1 MHLGS
6 YTATLSVLLFEQIS
20 LTLAYCIVKVYVGHY
35 RLGNFVTYGSYSDRF
50 IRVSTFHR
58 KRY

>member
-20 LTLAYCIVKVYVGHY
+20 LTLAYSIVKLYVSHY
-35 RLGNFVTYGSYSDRF
+35 RLGNFVTYGSYSDR
-50 IRVSTFHR
+50 
-58 KRY
+58 